1 MTKLAI
7 FRATQKRANSK
18 SILAPRARPL
28 VCVWTRDRANNR
40 LTCRWRRAEAE
51 PETSDRP
58 CPRRDRRR
66 PLPAAP
72 APLRTTRSAQ
82 LKIVGAR
89 R

>member
-7 FRATQKRANSK
+7 FRATQSRAIAK
-18 SILAPRARPL
+18 SVSAPRQRPL
-28 VCVWTRDRANNR
+28 VCVWTRDPASTR